1 MRVFLPLGG
10 EKSVSEER
18 QEITWNAST
27 MSHFDSRT
35 NQCELEVQRIIHLQN
50 LANQLPDVFIDTK
63 KMTKLHIPAA
73 NTPARIDVPEKQLAN
88 GSKIHL
94 KRERPIGSKDITP
107 QNRRTQMRIDT
118 PKEVHDKQKALLEA
132 YDKQK
137 ALLEAYDKQKAPKDV
152 GEQEAPIEAYIEQE
166 TPKEVRDKETTPE
179 EA

>member
-73 NTPARIDVPEKQLAN
+73 NTPARIDVPEKKLAN

-137 ALLEAYDKQKAPKDV
+137 APEDV

-166 TPKEVRDKETTPE
+166 TPEEVRDKETTPE